1 MSLLISFRKALN
13 GFIFLTFAAGSAQAF
28 NVESEDGTI
37 NQELSGFAQ
46 FSGATEAFEFRY
58 HKPFDDDAIF
68 STEEQGR
75 PSAIPVDPLTLLQQ
89 YGTQTIR
96 ETEEF
101 QAVLDQSERGGL
113 AASFSD
119 MVLQEIQLLSLN
131 CVEGGAPVE
140 DAKIS
145 PIYSN
150 IRLHV
155 NPVRTNAVLNV
166 FSLKW
171 LSCNEN
177 EVGIPIARR
186 WVISIPDGL
195 EEGAI
200 DGEIDGTPVSYK
212 LFARGENV
220 RLMAYYSNLTL
231 TGPRWGAEMR
241 LISGY
246 DQFGNVDPRDTYY
259 DLNEESCLDID
270 FVEKPT
276 NDELIWSSPIPPNK
290 MRFCARGCIP
300 GDVSAT
306 K

>member
-28 NVESEDGTI
+28 NIESEDGTV
-37 NQELSGFAQ
+37 NNELSGFAQ
-46 FSGATEAFEFRY
+46 FSGGTEDFVFRF
-58 HKPFDDDAIF
+58 HEPVEDSDLLSTVEQERPLAKPA
-68 STEEQGR
+68 G
-75 PSAIPVDPLTLLQQ
+75 PLFLLQE
-89 YGTQTIR
+89 YGTENIGGSK
-96 ETEEF
+96 EF
-101 QAVLDQSERGGL
+101 QAVMDQSARGGL

-155 NPVRTNAVLNV
+155 NPIRTNAVLNV

-171 LSCNEN
+171 MSCKEN
-177 EVGIPIARR
+177 QVGIPIARR
-186 WVISIPDGL
+186 WVISVPDGL
-195 EEGAI
+195 EEGDI
-200 DGEIDGTPVSYK
+200 TGEIDGTPVTYK

-220 RLMAYYSNLTL
+220 QLMAYYSNLTL

-246 DQFGNVDPRDTYY
+246 DQFGNVDPRDAYY
-259 DLNEESCLDID
+259 DLNEDSCLDID
-270 FVEKPT
+270 FVKKPT
-276 NDELIWSSPIPPNK
+276 NDDLIISSNE